1 MAFDLHACS
10 RFAFSPAHVSPAEQ
24 QDESRYLAV
33 LSDVHANLPALEV
46 VLGALNA
53 LGVRQGLVLGDLVG
67 YGPHPSECVERLQQS
82 GFTCLK
88 GNHDV
93 AATDTSA
100 GRLVRAAM
108 SRHARWGAEW
118 TARRLPAPHRE
129 WLMHLPS
136 IVYRQDWIGV
146 HGAPDD
152 PHHYHGY
159 IHELT
164 CQRNLDELQRQ
175 GVGLC
180 FHGHTHVPGVHARAP
195 GRPDAYYAD
204 PRQNLAAY
212 RHALVCA
219 GAVSQ
224 PRNGQTG
231 AQFAL
236 YDRETRWIEFHN
248 LAYDASSTQRDMRRH
263 GFPDALLRRLEAP
276 LRAGAALH
284 TASGAT

>member
-1 MAFDLHACS
+1 VT
-10 RFAFSPAHVSPAEQ
+10 PAKQ

-33 LSDVHANLPALEV
+33 LSDVHANLPALEA
-46 VLGALNA
+46 VLDALNA

-67 YGPHPSECVERLQQS
+67 YGPHPSECVERLQDS

-93 AATDTSA
+93 AATETSA
-100 GRLVRAAM
+100 GRMVRAAM
-108 SRHARWGAEW
+108 SGHARWGAEW
-118 TARRLPAPHRE
+118 TARRLAAPQRE

-146 HGAPDD
+146 HGAPGD

-159 IHELT
+159 IHEHT

-175 GVGLC
+175 DVHLC

-195 GRPDAYYAD
+195 GRPDAYYGEA
-204 PRQNLAAY
+204 RQDLAAY
-212 RHALVCA
+212 RYALVCA

-248 LAYDASSTQRDMRRH
+248 LAYDVSSTLHDMQRH
-263 GFPDALLRRLEAP
+263 GFPDALMRRLQSTPQAGTA
-276 LRAGAALH
+276 LDAAARA
-284 TASGAT
+284 S